1 MDIGTKKVDIGT
13 QKVDIGTK
21 KWTLG
26 LKKWTLKPFIM
37 NLGTIKCF
45 EECIRLNEF
54 RFKLSWDY

>member
-1 MDIGTKKVDIGT
+1 MYIET